1 MARTILVSDN
11 PHGEG
16 NVLTGETI
24 NPGHLIDI
32 DPTTGDLLVHQTAAA
47 NAVPRSPGSATGS
60 ATMPTMRTLLV
71 SGSTTSPPVLAIGCT
86 PSSPLPQPLWLG
98 VTSSNL
104 LGTARC
110 GSSPPTRPRTTPSAE
125 SVIAQALE
133 AVDNS
138 GGGSEAWILV
148 EVL

>member
-32 DPTTGDLLVHQTAAA
+32 DPATGDLLVHQTAAA
-47 NAVPRSPGSATGS
+47 NAVPRFARERDWVGDDADDAYAAGE
-60 ATMPTMRTLLV
+60 RV
-71 SGSTTSPPVLAIGCT
+71 DYF
-86 PSSPLPQPLWLG
+86 
-98 VTSSNL
+98 
-104 LGTARC
+104 TARP
-110 GSSPPTRPRTTPSAE
+110 GDRVYAKLAAAAAAVARGDFLESAGDGTLRVLTTDAATDDTQRE
-125 SVIAQALE
+125 SVVAQALE